1 MKTKKIMHW
10 IGRVVF
16 AMLSMSITSA
26 WAQQVVIQYPTSTA
40 SPFTGAYHAEP
51 QQTGQQYG
59 QSFTATKTGVLSQVG
74 VAIFSASGGQPIG
87 TTTLRIYAGEGIAG
101 TLLYEK
107 TGINVTGIDTAT
119 PVSGQ
124 EAFNISSFYNISI
137 DSPVELANG
146 SKYTF
151 NFSGTGGQSNAGI
164 GPVFAYPGTYAGGG
178 MAFNGLVDADFD
190 MAFRV
195 VIDDA
200 AVPNNA
206 PTDVSLNNASVAQS
220 AGTNAVVGTLST
232 TDVDAGD
239 THTYSLENGAGDGGN
254 GYFNISG
261 TTLRA
266 DNAATMPAGTYSV
279 RIRTTDAAN
288 GWFEKPLTIT
298 VVDNLPPQVS
308 SIAPYGSPAA
318 NATSMQF
325 LVTFNE
331 TANNISGD
339 DFSLTS
345 TTGNAAGTVTGVSA
359 STGSTVL
366 VTVGSISGVGTLRL
380 DLKANTN
387 IIDAAGNGNNTNGY
401 VAAFAS
407 GNTHSV
413 SIPVAPSAPGIGS
426 ATVTGSGQ
434 VSVTFSPPASN
445 GGVAITGYTV
455 TSSPGELTGTGG
467 NSPIFVSGLTNG
479 TAYTFSVTATNSASL
494 TSVPSASTNSVTPKS
509 TQSITFDDPGSPDFG
524 TSPTLSAS
532 ASSGL
537 DVTFSSSTL
546 TVCTVTATGVLTSVT
561 AGSCLIEVS
570 QAGNAA
576 FYAATTVGRT
586 FTINAVLPGAP
597 TIDAVTP
604 GDGEVSVGF
613 SAPSFTGGSA
623 ITDYTVTSIPGNFSV
638 SGGTS
643 PIVVPGLTNG
653 TAYSFTVTAEN
664 AVGEGPASTSS
675 SAVTPKAAQ
684 VITFNPPG
692 NQNFGAALTLTA
704 SASSSLVPSFTS
716 STSTVCT
723 VTPGGAVTFVT
734 VGECTIAANQ
744 PGNAQ
749 YLAAPQVTQTFQVNA
764 VVPAAPVIG
773 SATAGDGEATVS
785 FTAPAF
791 TGGIPLTDYT
801 VVSDPDGIL
810 ATGTQS
816 PITVTGLT
824 NGVSYTFKVI
834 AENTSGQGPESA
846 ASNAV
851 VPAIVVVNTA
861 PVISGTPETTVA
873 RAQAYAFTPTA
884 SDAQSDPLTFS
895 IANKPQWASF
905 DPVTGALTGV
915 PDAADVGSVTSG
927 IVISVS
933 DGSLSTSLP
942 AFSIAVTADPVLPPP
957 ASWGGLADND
967 GDGIPNEVESLVPS
981 VDGVSRGDGNGDT
994 TPDVLQT
1001 HVTSLPW
1008 QQSPSGA
1015 LSFVTLS
1022 NTSGLTQVDVA
1033 TSLPVAGTLPAGLSL
1048 PYGLLAFE
1056 VTGVTPGG
1064 AVAFAVFV
1072 DADAVIDGYY
1082 KRNRVTGQWQ
1092 NIATGITVVGARKR
1106 IDFVLTDGGPFDS
1119 VAGADGRI
1127 VDPGGP
1133 GLMAGGGIAAIPVL
1147 SPWALMALAVLMAG
1161 GVGATGG
1168 LRKRSRGR
1176 H

>member
-1 MKTKKIMHW
+1 MKSRILSW

-16 AMLSMSITSA
+16 TMLSMSITSA

-51 QQTGQQYG
+51 QQTGQKYG

-87 TTTLRIYAGEGIAG
+87 TTTLRIYAGEGTGG
-101 TLLYEK
+101 TLLYTK
-107 TGINVTGIDTAT
+107 TGINVTGIDTVT

-124 EAFNISSFYNISI
+124 DAFNISSFYNISI
-137 DSPVELANG
+137 DSPVQVANG

-164 GPVFAYPGTYAGGG
+164 GPVYAYPGAYAGGG
-178 MAFNGLVDADFD
+178 MAFNGAVDADFD

-195 VIDDA
+195 VIDDN

-206 PTDVSLNNASVAQS
+206 PTNVFLSNASVVQG
-220 AGTNAVVGTLST
+220 AGINAVVGTLST

-266 DNAATMPAGTYSV
+266 NNAAVMPAGTYSV

-298 VVDNLPPQVS
+298 VVDNLPPKVS

-318 NATSMQF
+318 NASSMQF

-339 DFSLTS
+339 DFVLTS
-345 TTGNAAGTVTGVSA
+345 TTGNAAGMVTGVSA
-359 STGSTVL
+359 STGSIVL

-387 IIDAAGNGNNTNGY
+387 IIDSAGNGNNTNGY
-401 VAAFAS
+401 VAAYTG

-413 SIPVAPSAPGIGS
+413 SISVAPSAPGIGS

-455 TSSPGELTGTGG
+455 TSSPGGLTGTGG
-467 NSPIFVSGLTNG
+467 SSPIFVSGLTNG

-494 TSVPSASTNSVTPKS
+494 TSVPSASTNSVTPKA

-532 ASSGL
+532 ASSNL
-537 DVTFSSSTL
+537 DVTFSSSTP

-604 GDGEVSVGF
+604 GDGEVSVAF

-623 ITDYTVTSIPGNFSV
+623 ITDYTVTSSPGNFSV

-643 PIVVPGLTNG
+643 PI
-653 TAYSFTVTAEN
+653 
-664 AVGEGPASTSS
+664 
-675 SAVTPKAAQ
+675 
-684 VITFNPPG
+684 
-692 NQNFGAALTLTA
+692 
-704 SASSSLVPSFTS
+704 
-716 STSTVCT
+716 
-723 VTPGGAVTFVT
+723 
-734 VGECTIAANQ
+734 
-744 PGNAQ
+744 
-749 YLAAPQVTQTFQVNA
+749 
-764 VVPAAPVIG
+764 
-773 SATAGDGEATVS
+773 
-785 FTAPAF
+785 
-791 TGGIPLTDYT
+791 
-801 VVSDPDGIL
+801 
-810 ATGTQS
+810 
-816 PITVTGLT
+816 TVTGLT
-824 NGVSYTFKVI
+824 NGGAYTFKVRAKNAI
-834 AENTSGQGPESA
+834 GQGPASL
-846 ASNAV
+846 ASNV
-851 VPAIVVVNTA
+851 VMPASPNTA
-861 PVISGTPETTVA
+861 PVIAGVPATTVA
-873 RAQAYAFTPTA
+873 RAQDYAFTPTA
-884 SDAQSDPLTFS
+884 SDAESDTLTFS
-895 IANKPQWASF
+895 ITNQPQWASF
-905 DPVTGALTGV
+905 DPVTGTLTGV

-967 GDGIPNEVESLVPS
+967 SDGIPNQVESLVPS
-981 VDGVSRGDGNGDT
+981 VDGVSRGDGNGDS
-994 TPDVLQT
+994 TPDALQA

-1072 DADAVIDGYY
+1072 DADAEVDGYY

-1092 NIATGITVVGARKR
+1092 NIATGIAVVGARKR

-1133 GLMAGGGIAAIPVL
+1133 GLMAAQPSISPLPVPSLSTAFVGLLVLIMLVSGGCLLG
-1147 SPWALMALAVLMAG
+1147 
-1161 GVGATGG
+1161 
-1168 LRKRSRGR
+1168 RK
-1176 H
+1176 HY